1 MGLKVTLNGTDGNPV
16 SSLIEISNQH
26 AASIDWEGNLK
37 TIFSNIHSFMDKQF
51 LTLEDL

>member
-1 MGLKVTLNGTDGNPV
+1 MALTK

-26 AASIDWEGNLK
+26 TVSIDWKGNLK
-37 TIFSNIHSFMDKQF
+37 TIFSDIHSFMDKEF